1 MIAAIGSP
9 EGENV
14 QNQCS
19 RSVMMPISSADEVTP
34 NDSEAG
40 DHTGQLWNLNEGPV
54 STSSKGALNVQSW
67 VAVALRRSNVSTTE
81 VSSKCHG

>member
-19 RSVMMPISSADEVTP
+19 KSVMMPISSADEVTP

-40 DHTGQLWNLNEGPV
+40 DHTGQSWDLNKSPV
-54 STSSKGALNVQSW
+54 SASSQGALNVQNW
-67 VAVALRRSNVSTTE
+67 VDCVLSAFKS
-81 VSSKCHG
+81 

>member
-1 MIAAIGSP
+1 
-9 EGENV
+9 
-14 QNQCS
+14 
-19 RSVMMPISSADEVTP
+19 MMPISSADEVTP

>member
-1 MIAAIGSP
+1 
-9 EGENV
+9 
-14 QNQCS
+14 
-19 RSVMMPISSADEVTP
+19 MPISSADEVTP

-40 DHTGQLWNLNEGPV
+40 DHTGQSWDLNRSLV
-54 STSSKGALNVQSW
+54 SASSKGALNVQSW